1 MTSELN
7 LKKEELKLCSKEP
20 ITGYLRDGYCRSING
35 DYGVHTVC
43 AKMNS
48 EFLDY
53 TSSQGNDLS
62 SVVQPGQ
69 NWCLC
74 QNRWE
79 QAYQAGKNPEVIIDS
94 TNFVTQEKIKKHILS
109 QSKKK
114 ERRKKKKVG
123 GRLFK
128 KSQKKYKPK
137 YKKI

>member
-20 ITGYLRDGYCRSING
+20 LTGYLRDGYCRSING

-123 GRLFK
+123 GRLSK

>member
-20 ITGYLRDGYCRSING
+20 LTGYLRDGYCRSING

-62 SVVQPGQ
+62 SVVKPGQ

-79 QAYQAGKNPEVIIDS
+79 QAYQAGKIPEVIIDS

-114 ERRKKKKVG
+114 ERRKKRIER
-123 GRLFK
+123 RLLK
-128 KSQKKYKPK
+128 KSQKNQPK

>member
-20 ITGYLRDGYCRSING
+20 LTGYLRDGYCRSING

-62 SVVQPGQ
+62 SVVKPGQ

-79 QAYQAGKNPEVIIDS
+79 QAYQAGKSPEVMIDS
-94 TNFVTQEKIKKHILS
+94 SNFVTQEKIKKHILS

-114 ERRKKKKVG
+114 ERRKKRIER
-123 GRLFK
+123 RLLK
-128 KSQKKYKPK
+128 KSQKNQPK

>member
-7 LKKEELKLCSKEP
+7 LKKENLKICSKNP
-20 ITGYLRDGYCRSING
+20 VTGYLRDGYCRSING

-48 EFLDY
+48 DFLDY

-94 TNFVTQEKIKKHILS
+94 TNFVTQKNIKKHILS

-114 ERRKKKKVG
+114 ERKKKKVL
-123 GRLFK
+123 GRLPK
-128 KSQKKYKPK
+128 KSKKNQPK

>member
-20 ITGYLRDGYCRSING
+20 LTGYLRDGYCRSING

-62 SVVQPGQ
+62 SVVKPGQ

-79 QAYQAGKNPEVIIDS
+79 QAYQAGKSPEVMIDS
-94 TNFVTQEKIKKHILS
+94 SNFVTQEKIKKHILS

-114 ERRKKKKVG
+114 ERKKKKVL
-123 GRLFK
+123 GRLPK

>member
-7 LKKEELKLCSKEP
+7 LKKENLKICSKKP
-20 ITGYLRDGYCRSING
+20 ITGYLRDGYCRSINE

-62 SVVQPGQ
+62 SVVKPGQ

-94 TNFVTQEKIKKHILS
+94 TNFVTQKNIKKHILS

-114 ERRKKKKVG
+114 KRGEK
-123 GRLFK
+123 RLLK
-128 KSQKKYKPK
+128 KSQKKHQPK